1 MELSMKPRTIS
12 PKTYGVSFSTKQCR
26 AFSIDEER
34 CLDWLLNDAGFRRFR
49 LMSYWNEHEKTKGKY
64 NFKALDAQ
72 IDQIEA
78 AGGEITLCLGARQ
91 PRWPENHWPDW
102 AWKTTKEKRTE
113 ALLKYIEKVVKRYN
127 KRNCIVS
134 WQLENEALLK
144 QFGRR
149 PEIDRERLKTEYA
162 LVRKLDPKRP
172 IIMSTSN
179 GWGVPMRQPI
189 PDIVGFSYYGIMHK
203 HDAYHRTVH
212 RPWLFKLRK
221 AIIAYWW
228 QRPAFIHELQCEP
241 WGPTSIW
248 SMSITEQD
256 NSMDIYQI
264 EQNIREARK
273 IKATPIDLWGA
284 EWWYWR
290 LHVHDDPS
298 IWHAVRNAIS

>member
-1 MELSMKPRTIS
+1 MKPHIIS
-12 PKTYGVSFSTKQCR
+12 PKKYGVSFSTKQCR
-26 AFSIDEER
+26 AFDIDEGK
-34 CLDWLLNDAGFRRFR
+34 CLDWLLTDAGFRRFR
-49 LMSYWNEHEKTKGKY
+49 LMSYWNEHEKSKGKF

-72 IDQIEA
+72 INQIEA
-78 AGGEITLCLGARQ
+78 VGGVITLCLGVRQ
-91 PRWPENHWPDW
+91 PRWPENHWPEW
-102 AWKTTKEKRTE
+102 AWKTTKEKRSE
-113 ALLKYIEKVVKRYN
+113 ALLKYIEKVVKRYK
-127 KRNCIVS
+127 KRECIIS

-149 PEIDRERLKTEYA
+149 PEVDRERLKQELA

-203 HDAYHRTVH
+203 NDAYHRTIH

-221 AIIAYWW
+221 SFIKFWW
-228 QRPAFIHELQCEP
+228 QRSSFIHELQCEP
-241 WGPTSIW
+241 WGPASIW
-248 SMSITEQD
+248 KMSITEQD

-264 EQNIREARK
+264 EQNIRDARK
-273 IKATPIDLWGA
+273 VNAAPIDLWGA

-298 IWHAVRNAIS
+298 IWHTVRNAISQ